1 MKLEENLTQAINY
14 TKMLFDD
21 FGKLLILIILDI
33 IPIINFIVIGYL
45 GNVTKLSPDQKKLPP
60 LENYLDLWV
69 QGLKIIITSALF
81 MIIPIILIGP
91 FLIFQALAWIAIP
104 IISPISGIVGI
115 ILLILGILLAF
126 FLAIILAM
134 AIVNML
140 KKESFTEAF
149 AIGKIMD
156 IIGKIGWG
164 SYIVW
169 IIIIFICGAIVAA
182 IGALP
187 AIGWVLSFI
196 IAPIFG
202 TFVARSASLVYS
214 EGTTIP
220 KSPEADDE
228 KQ

>member
-1 MKLEENLTQAINY
+1 
-14 TKMLFDD
+14 
-21 FGKLLILIILDI
+21 
-33 IPIINFIVIGYL
+33 
-45 GNVTKLSPDQKKLPP
+45 
-60 LENYLDLWV
+60 
-69 QGLKIIITSALF
+69 
-81 MIIPIILIGP
+81 
-91 FLIFQALAWIAIP
+91 
-104 IISPISGIVGI
+104 
-115 ILLILGILLAF
+115 
-126 FLAIILAM
+126 M

-140 KKESFTEAF
+140 KKDSFTEAF

-169 IIIIFICGAIVAA
+169 IIVIFICGAIVAA

-220 KSPEADDE
+220 KSPNTDE
-228 KQ
+228 EN